1 MKTLIIAGGSGFL
14 GTVLLDYFKSKT
26 ENIYVLSRTEKPKKD
41 NITYLQWDAKTKG
54 NWSQV
59 FEGADVLI
67 NLTGKSVDCR
77 YNETNKQRILSS
89 RVDSTKILGEVISSC
104 EHPPRVWLNSSTA
117 TIYRHSLDKEMDE
130 DTGEL
135 GDGFSVSVA
144 KAWEQSFF
152 EFNSS
157 KTRQVALRTSIVFG
171 KDGGA
176 FVPIKRLTQL
186 GLGGKQGPGNQKVS
200 WIHELDFARSIAFV
214 IENESIVGP
223 INIVAPK
230 PTTNAELMQK
240 LRKKL
245 RVPFGIPTGKTLL
258 EFGAKIINTE
268 TELILKSRNVIP
280 KKLQNAGFKFTYKT
294 LDSTLDNLL
303 K

>member
-1 MKTLIIAGGSGFL
+1 MKTLIIAGGTGFL
-14 GTVLLDYFKSKT
+14 GNVLTQYFKNKV
-26 ENIYVLSRTEKPKKD
+26 EKIYILSRSTKTDFE
-41 NITYLQWDAKTKG
+41 NVTHLVWDAKTKG
-54 NWSQV
+54 SWSDI

-77 YNETNKQRILSS
+77 YNETNKQRIVSS
-89 RVDSTKILGEVISSC
+89 RVDSTRILGEVVSAC
-104 EHPPRVWLNSSTA
+104 ENPPRVWLNSSTA
-117 TIYRHSLDKEMDE
+117 TIYRHSLEKEMDE
-130 DTGEL
+130 DNGEL

-144 KAWEQSFF
+144 KAWERSFF
-152 EFNSS
+152 ELNVI

-186 GLGGKQGPGNQKVS
+186 GFGGKQGPGNQKVS
-200 WIHELDFARSIAFV
+200 WIHELDFARSVAFI
-214 IENESIVGP
+214 IENEHINGV

-245 RVPFGIPTGKTLL
+245 KIPFGIPIGRTML
-258 EFGAKIINTE
+258 ELGAKIINTE

-280 KKLQNAGFKFTYKT
+280 KRLQNAGFKFSYKT